1 MTAFTSGGDF
11 SGAELCVCA
20 LESQLGTG
28 PAVATGL
35 ARWIMQL
42 PSRHYTYRIAF
53 TDAGQCIIASPPTDP
68 PGPVVIVDGGPSCV
82 GVECDAAVGE

>member
-1 MTAFTSGGDF
+1 MRAILWLVTAATAACSGGIGSDDVPVDVDAAVCTSG
-11 SGAELCVCA
+11 
-20 LESQLGTG
+20 
-28 PAVATGL
+28 
-35 ARWIMQL
+35 
-42 PSRHYTYRIAF
+42 AF